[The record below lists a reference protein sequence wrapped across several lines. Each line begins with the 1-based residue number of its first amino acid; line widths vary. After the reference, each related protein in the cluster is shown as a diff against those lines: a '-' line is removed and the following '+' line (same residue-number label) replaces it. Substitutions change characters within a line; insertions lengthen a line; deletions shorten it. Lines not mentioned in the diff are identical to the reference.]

1 MSRSRSDH
9 DLLFGILALQNGF
22 IEQPALIAAF
32 HVWTLEKRRPLA
44 EILQERGALSP
55 ARRELLEALV
65 TEHIRQHGDDP
76 QQSLAALSSSG
87 GLGPALA
94 AVGDAVLQASLAR
107 VGGRRPEY
115 ANPLALPSLSSADAL
130 PTLSNIPVEPAAAG
144 ARFRIVRP
152 HARGGLGEVYVA
164 LDAELNREVALK
176 QIQDQHADFPES
188 RSRFVLEAE
197 ITGGLEHP
205 GIVPVYSLGHDAS
218 GRPFYA
224 MRFIRGD
231 SLRDAVA
238 AFHKADGPGRAPG
251 ERLLA
256 LQKLL
261 RRFLDVCNAIAY
273 AHSRGVLHRD
283 LKPGNI
289 MVGQYGE
296 TLVVDW
302 GLAKVVGTPETSG
315 EATLRPPSASGT
327 SETLPGS
334 AIGTPAYMSP
344 EQAAGELHRLG
355 PASDVYS
362 LGATLYSVLT
372 GKAPFE
378 KGEAG
383 EVLARVQRGEFP
395 PPRQVQP
402 NVPRALE
409 AICLKAMA
417 LRPADRYANC
427 RALADDLER
436 WLADEPVSAWSEPWP
451 ERLSRWGRRHRSL
464 VATAVAILG
473 TATVALAAGLWV
485 VNAERARTELAR
497 QGEAQQRKLAVA
509 REKDARDKEQEAR
522 DKEAEARAVLGF
534 VQDKILAAARPEGQ
548 KGGLGREVTL
558 RKALEAV
565 LPQVQSSFQGR
576 PLVEAAV
583 RMTLGSSFSYLGD
596 DATAERQFRI
606 ARTRYTAELGP
617 DHPNTLQSMNNLAHS
632 YAALGWHTEGLKLRE
647 ETLALRK
654 AKLGPDHPDMLGS
667 MNDLA
672 LSYAALGRHAEALR
686 LNEET
691 LALKKAKLGLDH
703 PMTLA

>member
-44 EILQERGALSP
+44 EILQDRGALSA

-65 TEHIRQHGDDP
+65 SEHIRQHGDDP
-76 QQSLAALSSSG
+76 EQSLAALSSSG
-87 GLGPALA
+87 GIGPELA
-94 AVGDAVLQASLAR
+94 AVGDADLQASLAR

-115 ANPLALPSLSSADAL
+115 ANPLAVPGFSSGDAFR
-130 PTLSNIPVEPAAAG
+130 TLSNIPVEPAVAG

-176 QIQDQHADFPES
+176 QIQDQHADLPES

-218 GRPFYA
+218 GRPYYA

-238 AFHKADGPGRAPG
+238 AFHKADGPGRDPG

-302 GLAKVVGTPETSG
+302 GLAKVVGTPETSC

-378 KGEAG
+378 KGEAAD
-383 EVLARVQRGEFP
+383 VLSRVQRGEFP

-417 LRPADRYANC
+417 LRPADRYPNC
-427 RALADDLER
+427 RALSDDIER
-436 WLADEPVSAWSEPWP
+436 WLADEPVSAWLEPWP

-464 VATAVAILG
+464 VATAAAILG
-473 TATVALAAGLWV
+473 TATVGLATGLWV

-497 QGEAQQRKLAVA
+497 
-509 REKDARDKEQEAR
+509 
-522 DKEAEARAVLGF
+522 
-534 VQDKILAAARPEGQ
+534 
-548 KGGLGREVTL
+548 
-558 RKALEAV
+558 
-565 LPQVQSSFQGR
+565 
-576 PLVEAAV
+576 
-583 RMTLGSSFSYLGD
+583 
-596 DATAERQFRI
+596 
-606 ARTRYTAELGP
+606 
-617 DHPNTLQSMNNLAHS
+617 
-632 YAALGWHTEGLKLRE
+632 
-647 ETLALRK
+647 
-654 AKLGPDHPDMLGS
+654 
-667 MNDLA
+667 
-672 LSYAALGRHAEALR
+672 
-686 LNEET
+686 
-691 LALKKAKLGLDH
+691 
-703 PMTLA
+703 